1 MKTKTVKVYS
11 FSELSNNAQE
21 KAINNY
27 YENEEYF
34 YLSEDLNEELNQID
48 SYFYDTK
55 IYYSLNYCQGD
66 GLCILGDFDFDKWIK
81 DKYNF
86 KQSVND
92 TVYNLVYS
100 VKSKS
105 NRRYCFASKSDII
118 VETDPYLDK
127 YPNLEDLI
135 NSIINDI
142 REYYMDICKKLE
154 LYGYSI
160 LDYRMDPIEF
170 SDYADANNILYLP
183 SGEQWFL

>member
-1 MKTKTVKVYS
+1 MKTEKIQVYN
-11 FSELSNNAQE
+11 FSELSTDAQE
-21 KAINNY
+21 KVINEY

-48 SYFYDTK
+48 NYFYDTE

-66 GLCILGDFDFDKWIK
+66 GLCILGNFDIDKWLK

-86 KQSVND
+86 KQSLND
-92 TVYNLVYS
+92 TVYNLIYS

-105 NRRYCFASKSDII
+105 NRRYCFASKSDISS
-118 VETDPYLDK
+118 EFDPYLDK

-142 REYYMDICKKLE
+142 KEYYIDLCKKLE

-160 LDYRMDPIEF
+160 LDYRMDSGEF
-170 SDYADANNILYLP
+170 SDYAYENDILYL
-183 SGEQWFL
+183 SDGRIFNL